1 MEQYRIIVNIY
12 EFILYKNSIYGC
24 LLKTLSYKES
34 NIALRSKVDE
44 TPLHLTGKELKLV
57 L

>member
-1 MEQYRIIVNIY
+1 MKQYHIIDNIY
-12 EFILYKNSIYGC
+12 EFILYMNSIYGC

-34 NIALRSKVDE
+34 NIALRGKVDE